1 MSPHEV
7 VADPQVAAAGAFI
20 EGPTPDGMVTM
31 LNTPIDFSDSSVE
44 PERPCPML
52 GEHTDEVLLE
62 LGYDWDR
69 IVELKVAGIVL

>member
-1 MSPHEV
+1 
-7 VADPQVAAAGAFI
+7 
-20 EGPTPDGMVTM
+20 M

-44 PERPCPML
+44 PALPCPQL

-62 LGYDWDR
+62 RGYDWER

>member
-7 VADPQVAAAGAFI
+7 VADPQVEAAGAWI
-20 EGPTPDGMVTM
+20 QAPAAEGVVTM

-44 PERPCPML
+44 PALPCPQL

-62 LGYDWDR
+62 RGYDWER